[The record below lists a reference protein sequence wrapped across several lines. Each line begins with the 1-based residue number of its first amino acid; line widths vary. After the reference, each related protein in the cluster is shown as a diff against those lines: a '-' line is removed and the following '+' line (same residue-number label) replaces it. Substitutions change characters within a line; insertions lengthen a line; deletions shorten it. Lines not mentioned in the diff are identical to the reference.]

1 MSIQEKS
8 AYQFFTSTA
17 RLVLYLVLALGIF
30 FAAAFF
36 VFMLRGSSSEEF
48 KMPDLVGKYYIDVH
62 NDLSRM
68 ELRTVIHK
76 KRYPDRP
83 AGMIL
88 SQSVAPGASVAL
100 REKVYIVVN
109 QPEAILTMPE
119 LVGSPAETARARLSS
134 MPAED
139 DVYSIA
145 IGAISYVPASG
156 VPAGTVLAQFPA
168 AGQTIS
174 PMEKAFLLV
183 SELGKTDGKP
193 EAKPGQNT
201 MGDLTGQN
209 IAIASQMFARRGIEY
224 RIRKVSSPASY
235 ADSGIITGFE
245 QSGSVYLLDVNYKT
259 PGDRYRNGLEKIS
272 VELDEPGVCKGEVQQ
287 SGRQDVFFVTQDRK
301 EEEENEIPLFFYR
314 EGEAVVRIV
323 CGDSTVY
330 KKSFEPEA

>member
-8 AYQFFTSTA
+8 GYQFFTSTS
-17 RLVLYLVLALGIF
+17 RLVLYLVLAMGIF
-30 FAAAFF
+30 FSAAFF

-62 NDLSRM
+62 NDLARM
-68 ELRTVIHK
+68 ELRTVIQK

-88 SQSVAPGASVAL
+88 SQSVPPGANVSL

-145 IGAISYVPASG
+145 VGAISYVPAAG

-183 SELGKTDGKP
+183 SELQ
-193 EAKPGQNT
+193 AKPGQNAL
-201 MGDLTGQN
+201 GDVTGQN
-209 IAIASQMFARRGIEY
+209 IAIAAQMFAQRGIEY
-224 RIRKVSSPASY
+224 RIRKVTSPASY
-235 ADSGIITGFE
+235 QDSGIITGFE
-245 QSGSVYLLDVNYKT
+245 QKGDAYLLDVNFKT

-272 VELDEPGVCKGEVQQ
+272 VELDEPGVCRGKIEQ
-287 SGRQDVFFVTQDRK
+287 SGREDLFFLTADRK
-301 EEEENEIPLFFYR
+301 QEEEDEIPLFFYR
-314 EGEAVVRIV
+314 EGEALVRIT

-330 KKSFEPEA
+330 KKRFKPEA